1 MTRLTVIVLCCAQ
14 LSLVPV
20 VPAQSVTSG
29 QKVRDRGG
37 AGLRHIA
44 EPPELAGEP
53 VTTRKVHKRGTGSED
68 ASAKLCNRVPPLTP
82 EAS

>member
-1 MTRLTVIVLCCAQ
+1 MTRLTVIVLFCAQ

-20 VPAQSVTSG
+20 VPAQSDG
-29 QKVRDRGG
+29 HDVRP
-37 AGLRHIA
+37 RHIA